1 MTILLDTH
9 VFLWAIGE
17 PRRLSK
23 KIRTLLESDVVRML
37 SAASLWEIALKV
49 QAGKLEMAEPT
60 TFLRKHMTA
69 LKVATAPVRDDHV
82 LRTFSLP
89 QHHKDPFDR
98 LIVAQALTE
107 DWPIMTEDAMI
118 ARYAV
123 DIIW

>member
-1 MTILLDTH
+1 MANH
-9 VFLWAIGE
+9 GAY
-17 PRRLSK
+17 R
-23 KIRTLLESDVVRML
+23 
-37 SAASLWEIALKV
+37 
-49 QAGKLEMAEPT
+49 AGKLEMAEPT

-69 LKVATAPVRDDHV
+69 LKVVTAPVRDDHV